1 VLKNNILLKSF
12 YSNNKLKFKIFYL
25 IIGVFF
31 FIIICI
37 KLFFYLD
44 GIEEKREVIN
54 NFNYPRISPTEIA
67 KIQEGDFILRR
78 GFGFFSD
85 VIATQLNKAPFDV
98 THAGIIV
105 NDHGKWAVVHSLS
118 SDVSKIDGIQIQYL
132 DEFLKYSQSNK
143 IVITRFKSPS
153 TNTNSQI
160 AGLAKYHLKKKI
172 SFDHLGDFEDSTS
185 MYCTE
190 LILHILNKDLKVLE
204 IDKTKQ
210 EKQDFLFTMKKMYD
224 TNYFKLV
231 VNTYPPYKE

>member
-1 VLKNNILLKSF
+1 M
-12 YSNNKLKFKIFYL
+12 KLKIFYF

-31 FIIICI
+31 FILIGI
-37 KLFFYLD
+37 KIFFYLD
-44 GIEEKREVIN
+44 ALEEKREVKN
-54 NFNYPRISPTEIA
+54 KFNYRRISPTEIA

-85 VIATQLNKAPFDV
+85 VIATRLNQAPFDL

-105 NDHGKWAVVHSLS
+105 IDHGKWAVVHSLS

-132 DEFLKYSQSNK
+132 DEFLKYSQPNK

-160 AGLAKYHLKKKI
+160 ASLAKYHLNKKI
-172 SFDHLGDFEDSTS
+172 PFDHFGDFEDSTS

-190 LILHILNKDLKVLE
+190 LILHILNKDLKILK

-231 VNTYPPYKE
+231 VNTYHSNKE

>member
-1 VLKNNILLKSF
+1 M
-12 YSNNKLKFKIFYL
+12 KLKIFYF

-31 FIIICI
+31 FVIISI
-37 KLFFYLD
+37 KLFFYFDTL
-44 GIEEKREVIN
+44 EEKREVKN
-54 NFNYPRISPTEIA
+54 KFNYPRISPTEIT

-78 GFGFFSD
+78 GFGYFSD
-85 VIATQLNKAPFDV
+85 VIATRLNQAPFDL

-105 NDHGKWAVVHSLS
+105 IDHGKWAVVHSLS

-132 DEFLKYSQSNK
+132 DEFLKYSQPNK

-160 AGLAKYHLKKKI
+160 AGLAKYHLNKKI
-172 SFDHLGDFEDSTS
+172 PFDDFGDFEDSTS

-210 EKQDFLFTMKKMYD
+210 EKNDFLFTMKKMYD

-231 VNTYPPYKE
+231 VNTYLPNQQK